1 MKISDKIPGSMD
13 VNHAISLYPE
23 TISIFN
29 DFGIDA
35 CCGGAVPIAEAAL
48 RDGADLDELM
58 AALAAI
64 LEEAP

>member
-1 MKISDKIPGSMD
+1 MTIDIKIPESME
-13 VNHAISLYPE
+13 VNDAISLYPE
-23 TISIFN
+23 TISVFN

-35 CCGGAVPIAEAAL
+35 CCGGAVAIAEAAR